1 MRIGIFDSGIGGEA
15 IARDLA
21 RAFSDSTIMTVND
34 RKNVPYGSRKAK
46 EIIRLT
52 NTAIQ
57 PLLLGNY
64 DYIVIACNTATAV
77 AIEWLRATYP
87 SQVFIGLE
95 PMVKPAALLTHSKVV
110 AICATPATL
119 ASDRYNDLKKEYLK
133 DITCIEPDCA
143 SWATMIED
151 SQVHES
157 YIRQEIESS
166 IAQGA
171 DVIVLACT
179 HYHWIRELIETIVRD
194 RAIVIDPSQAIIDR
208 IRLLE
213 VDSQPR

>member
-1 MRIGIFDSGIGGEA
+1 
-15 IARDLA
+15 
-21 RAFSDSTIMTVND
+21 
-34 RKNVPYGSRKAK
+34 
-46 EIIRLT
+46 
-52 NTAIQ
+52 
-57 PLLLGNY
+57 
-64 DYIVIACNTATAV
+64 
-77 AIEWLRATYP
+77 
-87 SQVFIGLE
+87 
-95 PMVKPAALLTHSKVV
+95 MVKPAALLTHSKVV

-194 RAIVIDPSQAIIDR
+194 RAIVIDPSQAIVDR

>member
-34 RKNVPYGSRKAK
+34 RKNVPYGSRKAE

-77 AIEWLRATYP
+77 AIEWLRAKYP

-119 ASDRYNDLKKEYLK
+119 ASDRYNDLKKEYL

>member
-34 RKNVPYGSRKAK
+34 RKNVPYGSRKAE

-119 ASDRYNDLKKEYLK
+119 ASDRYNDLKKEYL

-194 RAIVIDPSQAIIDR
+194 RAIVIDPSQAIVDR

>member
-34 RKNVPYGSRKAK
+34 RKNVPYGSRKAE

-77 AIEWLRATYP
+77 AIEWLRAKYP

-119 ASDRYNDLKKEYLK
+119 ASDRYNDLKKEYI